1 MSNQLPP
8 TEKDEFR
15 ILLMKAVDREITPEE
30 EKKFK
35 RYIQKYETC
44 NKEWKEFKSLKEV
57 TQQMRFRNPP
67 DEVWDTY
74 WEHVYN
80 RLERGLAWVFVSIG
94 TIILLTYALFQVA
107 ESLFRDSQ
115 LETIVKVAILFVIA
129 GLVMLLVSVVREKIV
144 LFKKDP
150 YKEIKR

>member
-8 TEKDEFR
+8 AEKNEFR
-15 ILLMKAVDREITPEE
+15 ILLMKAVDREITSDE

-35 RYIQKYETC
+35 KYIQKYEAC
-44 NKEWKEFKSLKEV
+44 NKEWREFKNLKEV

-94 TIILLTYALFQVA
+94 TIILLTYALFQIA

-115 LETIVKVAILFVIA
+115 LETIVKVAILLVIA
-129 GLVMLLVSVVREKIV
+129 GLVMLLVSVVREKMV